1 MPDGSAFTFDLFIS
15 YASADN
21 WNPSGAPWVTQF
33 HDDLAK
39 VLTRRL
45 GRAPVI
51 SFADTNARRY
61 DAGRPRAATPDA
73 MRSSAVFLAVL
84 SPSYVTTERTISEL
98 DAFRNGAAAGSH
110 LVAVELR
117 PVGAL
122 DKFPQL
128 KGVTSTRFWKDRG
141 ESSVELTHAADAV
154 EYAAQLESLT
164 SQIVEGLTGR
174 PADSSALP
182 PPPPIE
188 PPPVA
193 APVEPPVAAP
203 PKDVTPARS
212 YPRMSPEYW
221 LHRAAHERKL
231 APGSD
236 PLVLIS
242 YASEDQQ
249 WINELRAF
257 LDLSL
262 ELLRDPD
269 GRPYQLWSYSDTRRG
284 TSPGDEF
291 PEVVAEKMWR
301 CRAALLVLSTD
312 YFQSKFCR
320 QIELPFLLWRREH
333 HGLMCM
339 PVRLGTLPV
348 NRVRLPEYEGASR
361 TVIFDEMIDD
371 RQAAVEF
378 ASSPHREL
386 SLLQLMERN
395 IRSERDD
402 RYQGIALRIADF
414 LKRQHAAVDC
424 E

>member
-21 WNPSGAPWVTQF
+21 WNPSGVPWVTQF
-33 HDDLAK
+33 RDDLAK

-51 SFADTNARRY
+51 WFADTNARRY
-61 DAGRPRAATPDA
+61 DAGRPQAATPDA
-73 MRSSAVFLAVL
+73 VRSSAVFLAVL

-98 DAFRNGAAAGSH
+98 DVFRNGAAAGSQ
-110 LVAVELR
+110 LVAVELL

-128 KGVTSTRFWKDRG
+128 KGVTPARLWKDRG
-141 ESSVELTHAADAV
+141 ESSVELTHAADVV
-154 EYAAQLESLT
+154 EYAAQLESVA
-164 SQIVEGLTGR
+164 SQIVERLTGR
-174 PADSSALP
+174 PADASP
-182 PPPPIE
+182 PPAPPVAPPIE
-188 PPPVA
+188 PPS
-193 APVEPPVAAP
+193 APVVAPPAEPAVAAP
-203 PKDVTPARS
+203 PKDTAPARS

-221 LHRAAHERKL
+221 LHRTAQERKL
-231 APGSD
+231 APSGD

-269 GRPYQLWSYSDTRRG
+269 GRPYQLWSYSD
-284 TSPGDEF
+284 
-291 PEVVAEKMWR
+291 
-301 CRAALLVLSTD
+301 
-312 YFQSKFCR
+312 
-320 QIELPFLLWRREH
+320 
-333 HGLMCM
+333 

-424 E
+424 D